1 MIAGLSTFW
10 VVSIFMIS
18 DLDEAEETAI
28 MATGDQSILKYYV
41 SINIPLHVTFAV
53 IYTVRLFLLLF
64 IAYKRNK
71 SGLRDPE

>member
-1 MIAGLSTFW
+1 
-10 VVSIFMIS
+10 
-18 DLDEAEETAI
+18 